1 MCPRPGR
8 LPDPSGPLAEGQCAG
23 VLRDSRYDSGTPT
36 HPGLRHGRLN
46 NAKPASLVCT
56 VIETPLSDEPASETD
71 HRFQNLGGG
80 VYRPLGDSDSTVWD
94 ARGDLM
100 LSASC
105 NPRCRRVRPDGLE
118 ATESPT
124 SPVATGILGESSDRG
139 GIGHSHRAVAE
150 RRPTFD
156 VPPRLT
162 R

>member
-1 MCPRPGR
+1 MESAG
-8 LPDPSGPLAEGQCAG
+8 GFAEGLTIADG
-23 VLRDSRYDSGTPT
+23 WLKVGLNSVKPSSFISAIIEIRISAEPT
-36 HPGLRHGRLN
+36 
-46 NAKPASLVCT
+46 
-56 VIETPLSDEPASETD
+56 SETA
-71 HRFQNLGGG
+71 HRFQNFGGG

-100 LSASC
+100 LSASY
-105 NPRCRRVRPDGLE
+105 NPGCRWVRPDGLE

-139 GIGHSHRAVAE
+139 GIGHSHLAVAE

>member
-1 MCPRPGR
+1 MCQRPGR
-8 LPDPSGPLAEGQCAG
+8 LPYPSGPLAEGQCAG

-56 VIETPLSDEPASETD
+56 VIEIPLSDEPASETE

-80 VYRPLGDSDSTVWD
+80 VYRPLGDSGSTVWD

-100 LSASC
+100 LYASY
-105 NPRCRRVRPDGLE
+105 NSGCRRVRPDVLE

-124 SPVATGILGESSDRG
+124 SPVAVGILGESSDR
-139 GIGHSHRAVAE
+139 
-150 RRPTFD
+150 D
-156 VPPRLT
+156 
-162 R
+162 